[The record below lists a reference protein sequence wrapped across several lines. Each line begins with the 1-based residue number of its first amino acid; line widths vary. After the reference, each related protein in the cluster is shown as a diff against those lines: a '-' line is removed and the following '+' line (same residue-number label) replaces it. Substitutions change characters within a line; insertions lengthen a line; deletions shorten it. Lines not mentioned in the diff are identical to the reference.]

1 MNHLTNNDL
10 RDLMAGR
17 ASEADR
23 LRAAEHLSCCDECL
37 LRYTLALSPENC
49 MEPIRPTA
57 PTVIQRI
64 RLRLADRT
72 FRRYGAAVAAVAL
85 AMLFWV
91 SGLFSGVPQPEPER
105 ENYLTQALDRFSQG
119 TQWVLEQAT
128 SPLAN
133 LTETEKPI
141 MEGDMI
147 NEKE

>member
-85 AMLFWV
+85 AMLFC
-91 SGLFSGVPQPEPER
+91 VPQPEPER

-128 SPLAN
+128 SPLEN